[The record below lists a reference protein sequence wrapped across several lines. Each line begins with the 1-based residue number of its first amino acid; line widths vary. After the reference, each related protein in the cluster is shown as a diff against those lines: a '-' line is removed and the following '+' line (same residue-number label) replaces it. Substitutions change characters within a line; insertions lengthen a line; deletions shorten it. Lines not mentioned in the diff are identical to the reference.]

1 MEKKLTRRSFFGFSL
16 AGLAVIPFIT
26 KASKALA
33 ADACPTKAPAG
44 KAIASPTEGM
54 GKTFEYVLDTNTSKN
69 ALHKAGQSCANC
81 NFYTAAKADSGYAP
95 CVMMGN
101 KFVTNCGWCKSYK
114 AKAKA

>member
-1 MEKKLTRRSFFGFSL
+1 MENKFSRRSFFTFSL
-16 AGLAVIPFIT
+16 SGLAIIPFFA
-26 KASKALA
+26 KAGKLFA

-44 KAIASPTEGM
+44 KPLAMSTEGM
-54 GKTFEYVLDTNTSKN
+54 GKNLEYVIDANTSKN

-81 NFYTAAKADSGYAP
+81 NFYTVAKAEGGYAP

-101 KFVTNCGWCKSYK
+101 KYVTSCGWCKSFK